1 MQDLHDST
9 SPPASPPI
17 LIECREGDACG
28 AVVPCRFGGW
38 PDQALPG
45 KLRTH
50 RKAPYQPS

>member
-17 LIECREGDACG
+17 LIECRE
-28 AVVPCRFGGW
+28 
-38 PDQALPG
+38 ALPG